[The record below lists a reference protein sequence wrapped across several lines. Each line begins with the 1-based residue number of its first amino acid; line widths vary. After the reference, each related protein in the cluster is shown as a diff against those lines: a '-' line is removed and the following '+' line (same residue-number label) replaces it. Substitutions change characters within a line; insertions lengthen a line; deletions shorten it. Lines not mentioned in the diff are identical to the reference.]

1 MAMKFVPVLALVLAF
16 SLIAVE
22 AQWYVRE
29 CFDFNG
35 QLVPGGGN
43 CNSSKDPYTI

>member
-1 MAMKFVPVLALVLAF
+1 MAIKLVTVVALVLAT

-35 QLVPGGGN
+35 QLLPGGGN
-43 CNSSKDPYTI
+43 CNASKDLYTV